1 MNDSRIIYI
10 INNSEAILQEFE
22 SYMDNVFGLSETMNN
37 MVDGVIY
44 VDVKDIV
51 MQPGTENDINQ
62 ESTKLNIDK
71 VLNLCGSFGYY
82 QILVNIAMFLV
93 ALVVLVLIFF
103 AIFCD

>member
-1 MNDSRIIYI
+1 MNDSRVIYI

-22 SYMDNVFGLSETMNN
+22 SYMGNVFGLSETMNN

-71 VLNLCGSFGYY
+71 VLNL
-82 QILVNIAMFLV
+82 
-93 ALVVLVLIFF
+93 
-103 AIFCD
+103 